1 MYVTIHDLKQYMS
14 LCVVHNQ
21 WRVFGI
27 LGYILDITKKG
38 EGKENVN
45 IFTMWEEK
53 TLLTTFI
60 EGDNKV
66 RVP

>member
-1 MYVTIHDLKQYMS
+1 MK
-14 LCVVHNQ
+14 
-21 WRVFGI
+21 GI
-27 LGYILDITKKG
+27 WDIRIYPWHHKKG

-66 RVP
+66 GVP

>member
-1 MYVTIHDLKQYMS
+1 MKGVWEAATL
-14 LCVVHNQ
+14 
-21 WRVFGI
+21 
-27 LGYILDITKKG
+27 LGYSGHHKKG

-53 TLLTTFI
+53 NQLTTFI